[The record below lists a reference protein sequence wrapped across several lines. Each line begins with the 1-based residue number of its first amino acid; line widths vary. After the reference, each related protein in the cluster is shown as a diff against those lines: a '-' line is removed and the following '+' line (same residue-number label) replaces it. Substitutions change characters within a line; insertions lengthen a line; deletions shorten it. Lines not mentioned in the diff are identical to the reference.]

1 MTSKTETPAG
11 PGWRQEITRVQW
23 LVLFGTTMG
32 WALDGFAGSLYALV
46 LGPAMTE
53 LLPNSGIDV
62 DSAHIGLYGG
72 MTVALFLAG
81 WATGGILFGVLAD
94 YFGRVRVLSIGILTY
109 ALFTALAAFADT
121 WWQLGILRFIAGL
134 GSGVEAPV
142 GAALV
147 AEVWK
152 NKYRARACGV
162 MMSGYAGGFFI
173 AALAYSMLSSQGW
186 RFMLVL
192 AVVPAFLVWFLRRYV
207 PEPEEIKNVIS
218 TRKARKSRGIQR
230 PEDQFVLRRLLAP
243 PNLRATLICTA
254 LATGSLLAF
263 WSVSTWY
270 PQIIRNMSSAESLS
284 TDIANH
290 RVAISSMLFNAG
302 GILGY
307 ATWGFLADAIGRRK
321 AFLVSFVVSGLSIA
335 YLFPFEHSY
344 TTYLIVIP
352 IVGFGLFG
360 ALSGNFVYG
369 PEMFSPS
376 MRASGIALAN
386 SIGRYIT
393 AAGPLVAGVIATSWF
408 GGNLGVAT
416 AVLASTGI
424 IALVGLY
431 FAPETRDAALP
442 TDPHHQHHADSTAP
456 APTTTVK
463 GTPA

>member
-1 MTSKTETPAG
+1 MTLNSGPAASL
-11 PGWRQEITRVQW
+11 GWRQQITRVQW

-46 LGPAMTE
+46 LGPAMTD
-53 LLPNSGIDV
+53 LLPHSGIV
-62 DSAHIGLYGG
+62 VNPGQIGLYGG
-72 MTVALFLAG
+72 LTVALFLAG

-147 AEVWK
+147 AEVWR

-162 MMSGYAGGFFI
+162 MMSGYAAGFFM
-173 AALAYSMLSSQGW
+173 AALAYALLSDHGW

-207 PEPEEIKNVIS
+207 PEPEEIKTVIAERKERKGKA
-218 TRKARKSRGIQR
+218 TRR
-230 PEDQFVLRRLLAP
+230 PEDQFVLRRLLSP
-243 PNLRATLICTA
+243 PHLRTTLICTA
-254 LATGSLLAF
+254 LASGSLLAF

-270 PQIIRNMSSAESLS
+270 PQIIRDMTVAESLS
-284 TDIANH
+284 SQVANH
-290 RVAISSMLFNAG
+290 RVAVSSMLFNAG

-307 ATWGFLADAIGRRK
+307 ASWGFLADAIGRRK
-321 AFLVSFVVSGLSIA
+321 AFLVSFIISGLSIA
-335 YLFPFEHSY
+335 YLFPFEHTY

-408 GGNLGVAT
+408 GGNLGLAT
-416 AVLASTGI
+416 AVLAATGV

-431 FAPETRDAALP
+431 FAPETRDAELP
-442 TDPHHQHHADSTAP
+442 TDTLHSTSTEP
-456 APTTTVK
+456 ITVK
-463 GTPA
+463 GPSA

>member
-302 GILGY
+302 GIIGY

>member
-1 MTSKTETPAG
+1 
-11 PGWRQEITRVQW
+11 
-23 LVLFGTTMG
+23 MG

-53 LLPNSGIDV
+53 LLPNSGLTV
-62 DSAHIGLYGG
+62 DADHIGLYGG
-72 MTVALFLAG
+72 LTVALFLAG

-94 YFGRVRVLSIGILTY
+94 YFGRVRVLSIGIVTY
-109 ALFTALAAFADT
+109 AVFTALAAFADT
-121 WWQLGILRFIAGL
+121 WWQLGVLRFIAGL

-147 AEVWK
+147 AEVWR

-173 AALAYSMLSSQGW
+173 AALAYGLLGTHGW

-207 PEPEEIKNVIS
+207 PEPEEITTVIA
-218 TRKARKSRGIQR
+218 TRKERKRQSSTR
-230 PEDQFVLRRLLAP
+230 PEDQFVLKRLLSP
-243 PNLRATLICTA
+243 PHLRATLICTA

-270 PQIIRNMSSAESLS
+270 PQIIRTMATAESLS
-284 TDIANH
+284 ADVANH
-290 RVAISSMLFNAG
+290 RVAITSMLFNAG
-302 GILGY
+302 GIIGY

-321 AFLVSFVVSGLSIA
+321 AFMVSFVCSAVSIA

-344 TTYLIVIP
+344 TTYLLVIP
-352 IVGFGLFG
+352 LVGFGLFG

-408 GGNLGVAT
+408 GGDLGTAT
-416 AVLASTGI
+416 AVLAATGV
-424 IALVGLY
+424 IALVGLW
-431 FAPETRDAALP
+431 FAPETRGAALP
-442 TDPHHQHHADSTAP
+442 TDTPTESAP
-456 APTTTVK
+456 EATSAPIMK
-463 GTPA
+463 GTSA